1 MKRKLAALL
10 AALMLFLLSAQALA
24 TSAPDDDPSGQI
36 EITDPKDPKDPKDPD
51 DPKDPKDPKD
61 PEDPDDPA
69 MPNSPPDPVE
79 TDH

>member
-36 EITDPKDPKDPKDPD
+36 EITDPKDPD

-61 PEDPDDPA
+61 PEDPENPVGPQDV
-69 MPNSPPDPVE
+69 PDKEP

>member
-51 DPKDPKDPKD
+51 DPVDPKDPTD
-61 PEDPDDPA
+61 PEDPENPIDPQEL
-69 MPNSPPDPVE
+69 PEKDT